1 MSQPVTQQ
9 PVTQPDPYAEFGGST
24 TPAPTATPSPNTG
37 SDPYAE
43 FGGSVTP
50 PTTGTNAPTTPL
62 NSPDPNARFAVS
74 GVGTISAPEQPKSFM
89 GRYAKWLENV
99 SDDIKYGTDHT
110 GVGSVLKSLGAHG
123 VYRGAPEAV
132 GDFMASLPLG
142 ILKSQKGQA
151 ELTPQVLGGE
161 KGHTWQGVKDLVGGG
176 LQATQIPAAFVAP
189 EESALSKEGLLSDAA
204 NAAGRGVTHV
214 YNEATGTVDAVKN
227 VAKQVVQGEKV
238 AQPGAQS
245 AVREGVQSS
254 VETTNAAADR
264 AAEPIRVHP
273 PEIDPAVRDHARLNP
288 FPGEDIKIKTF
299 PGTPAT
305 ETEAATNPTA
315 RITGPNGSSIELEL
329 DGKIARV
336 KGIINSGKPGD
347 GQRLYDN
354 AIAWAKDSGYDT
366 FEGDKVQ
373 TEAAKTA
380 WGRVAERHNARM
392 AEEAPHTPSIDLR
405 GSRPAPEVAASDV
418 TPVKTVKLP
427 EATEPL
433 TENSKTTIVD
443 DHLDALE
450 QQKSSAYKRMDDTA
464 GFDVKAL
471 KDKLKTDKYNLK
483 QLGSSDPDK
492 AGRLVEAIN
501 DSTDRI
507 AEANE
512 KMKAAGI
519 DPDYADALNKR
530 WEAGQDYKASLLKRT
545 NPDGSMNVK
554 GLWDDAKK
562 MRNDPEYGDRL
573 EQWFGSKDAAD
584 AYVKA
589 LEKAHA
595 EGLRAMKRQ
604 AFARQILWRVAGTT
618 AAGAVGLGLYDATH

>member
-1 MSQPVTQQ
+1 MAAGNVFDQLAAQPQSQPNAVAPAAPPSSAGTGNVFDQLAAQ
-9 PVTQPDPYAEFGGST
+9 NKPAT
-24 TPAPTATPSPNTG
+24 TDASAQ
-37 SDPYAE
+37 
-43 FGGSVTP
+43 
-50 PTTGTNAPTTPL
+50 PL
-62 NSPDPNARFAVS
+62 NSPDPNARLAVS

-110 GVGSVLKSLGAHG
+110 GVGSVLKSLEAHG

-142 ILKSQKGQA
+142 ILKAEKGSA

-176 LQATQIPAAFVAP
+176 LQAVQIPASFAGP
-189 EESALSKEGLLSDAA
+189 EVQAAEMPDAITA
-204 NAAGRGVTHV
+204 ATGKVENVLRGGQPGMQGAIRNAAQTGEDLA
-214 YNEATGTVDAVKN
+214 EARSAAV
-227 VAKQVVQGEKV
+227 
-238 AQPGAQS
+238 
-245 AVREGVQSS
+245 
-254 VETTNAAADR
+254 R
-264 AAEPIRVHP
+264 AAEPTRVHP
-273 PEIDPAVRDHARLNP
+273 PDIDPAVRDHARLNP

-315 RITGPNGSSIELEL
+315 RITGPHGSSIELEL
-329 DGKIARV
+329 DGKTARV
-336 KGIINSGKPGD
+336 TGIINSGKPGD

-492 AGRLVEAIN
+492 TGRLVEAIN

-512 KMKAAGI
+512 KMRSAGI

-584 AYVKA
+584 AYTKA

-595 EGLRAMKRQ
+595 EGLQAMKRQ